1 MSEHQVSGWA
11 VGWTMF
17 AAMMMGIA
25 GVFQVI
31 AGIAAI
37 AQDEIYAVTPEWVL
51 SLDVT
56 TWGWIHLVVGVV
68 LLLSAFG
75 VMGGNLAARTV
86 GVVVAALSAIANF
99 AFIPYYPIWA
109 LVVIAIDVAVI
120 WALTAHGRDLADTS
134 HA

>member
-1 MSEHQVSGWA
+1 MSQHQVSGWA
-11 VGWTMF
+11 VGWMMF

-37 AQDEIYAVTPEWVL
+37 AQDEIYAVTPDWTL

-75 VMGGNLAARTV
+75 VLSGNLAARTV
-86 GVVVAALSAIANF
+86 GVVVAALSAIVNF

-109 LVVIAIDVAVI
+109 LTVIAVDVAVI
-120 WALTAHGRDLADTS
+120 WALTAHGRDLADASST
-134 HA
+134 